1 MQQIPDNYYDESLSQ
16 PSQHCRNTEMRELP
30 QKCFTCLNIL
40 DSSNVFRDTMMKSL
54 EIVAVQ
60 FLHFQHQKMRYEVL
74 HPNQLIYKRFDQI
87 AEDQKKFYVILQ
99 GELGIYLSVGLLPE
113 NFKDV
118 EFVEVQSIKMYQHF
132 GHQLFCMAKEDIFEQ
147 QSPSLIRY
155 GLIIKAKKQTFVA
168 TLNYQYFHAYLHQ
181 QEQRKMNSEISRLY
195 DFCLFKE
202 IQYKE
207 LKVLFNYTKEILHQF
222 LLTVP
227 LLQGQTHC
235 VFFILRGQYSLVKRT
250 NEQEVQTIGIISEGE
265 IIGEYEILNNIDSRP
280 FSLICQSE
288 KGEVLICDAQLFQ
301 NYVFQLIR
309 ENLEQTIEAK
319 FNFHQMDK
327 TSIKFELTK
336 LNQHIHR
343 RQSIEE
349 VCKQNKFHYL
359 MRPPPRKV
367 HQSTSEYKGKPSY
380 YQLFVNIY
388 NIASQQTYFSPRLA
402 NDERKRRITHYVR
415 NTLKPMQQ
423 KLKQALN
430 VSANKTD
437 ESISKNTKGFPL
449 HNEMLI
455 QALKR
460 NNDSRFR
467 KTFQKTQS
475 LASISPSKKQSRPD
489 VIDLG
494 ENLIIKKQYKSS
506 DKLIYNN
513 Q

>member
-1 MQQIPDNYYDESLSQ
+1 MQQIPDNYYDELAIIALQ
-16 PSQHCRNTEMRELP
+16 KHRNERTPVEVFYMSKYFR
-30 QKCFTCLNIL
+30 QFQCFQGYN
-40 DSSNVFRDTMMKSL
+40 D
-54 EIVAVQ
+54 EIIRNCCS
-60 FLHFQHQKMRYEVL
+60 KMRYEVL

-87 AEDQKKFYVILQ
+87 TEDQKKFYIILQ
-99 GELGIYLSVGLLPE
+99 GELGIYLSIGLLPE
-113 NFKDV
+113 NFKDI
-118 EFVEVQSIKMYQHF
+118 EFVEVSSIKMYQHF
-132 GHQLFCMAKEDIFEQ
+132 GHQLFLMAKEDIYEQ
-147 QSPSLIRY
+147 Y
-155 GLIIKAKKQTFVA
+155 GLIIKAKKQTYVA
-168 TLNYQYFHAYLHQ
+168 TLNFQYFHAYIHQ

-207 LKVLFNYTKEILHQF
+207 KFYINSYQQLHCYKDKVCQ
-222 LLTVP
+222 
-227 LLQGQTHC
+227 QGDPAHC
-235 VFFILRGQYSLVKRT
+235 VYFILRGQYSLVRRT
-250 NEQEVQTIGIISEGE
+250 NEHEIQTLGIISEGE

-288 KGEVLICDAQLFQ
+288 KGEVLICDTQLFQ

-309 ENLEQTIEAK
+309 DNLEQTIQAK

-336 LNQHIHR
+336 LNQNIHR

-349 VCKQNKFHYL
+349 VCKQNKYHYL
-359 MRPPPRKV
+359 MRPAPKKI
-367 HQSTSEYKGKPSY
+367 HQQNSEYKGKPSY

-388 NIASQQTYFSPRLA
+388 NIASQQTQLA

-437 ESISKNTKGFPL
+437 ESISKNNKGFPL

-475 LASISPSKKQSRPD
+475 LASISPSKKQSRAD
-489 VIDLG
+489 IVDLG

-506 DKLIYNN
+506 DKLIQNN